1 MRYLQV
7 IYVITALIAGS
18 PNQKPIE
25 QIPKKEYPNITVAD
39 VQKKIYIKNNILL
52 LDVRTL
58 DEFDGPLGHIAGAVL
73 IPIQE
78 IEQRID
84 ELNKHKEKEIIV
96 ICRSGNRS
104 ETGTR
109 ILISHGFNAVNM
121 VGGMKAVS
129 YTHLTLPTKA

>member
-1 MRYLQV
+1 MRYLKV

-25 QIPKKEYPNITVAD
+25 QIPKKKFPSITVAD
-39 VQKKIYIKNNILL
+39 VQKKINIKNNILL
-52 LDVRTL
+52 LDVRTV

-104 ETGTR
+104 QTGTR

-121 VGGMKAVS
+121 VGGMKAWNDL
-129 YTHLTLPTKA
+129 H

>member
-104 ETGTR
+104 QTGTR

-121 VGGMKAVS
+121 VGGMKAWND
-129 YTHLTLPTKA
+129 LQ

>member
-1 MRYLQV
+1 MRYLTV

-104 ETGTR
+104 QTGTR

-121 VGGMKAVS
+121 VGGMKAWNGL
-129 YTHLTLPTKA
+129 H

>member
-1 MRYLQV
+1 MRYLTV

-18 PNQKPIE
+18 SNQKPIE
-25 QIPKKEYPNITVAD
+25 QIPKKEYPKITVAD
-39 VQKKIYIKNNILL
+39 VQKKIYKKNNILL

-58 DEFDGPLGHIAGAVL
+58 DEFDGPLGHIAGAIL

-104 ETGTR
+104 QTGTR

-121 VGGMKAVS
+121 VGGMKAWNDL
-129 YTHLTLPTKA
+129 H

>member
-1 MRYLQV
+1 MRYLTV
-7 IYVITALIAGS
+7 IYIITVLIAGS

-104 ETGTR
+104 QTGTR

-121 VGGMKAVS
+121 VGGMKAWNDL
-129 YTHLTLPTKA
+129 H

>member
-7 IYVITALIAGS
+7 IYIITALIAGPS
-18 PNQKPIE
+18 NQKPIE
-25 QIPKKEYPNITVAD
+25 QIPKKKFPSITVAD
-39 VQKKIYIKNNILL
+39 VQKKINIKNNILL
-52 LDVRTL
+52 LDVRTV

-104 ETGTR
+104 QTGTR
-109 ILISHGFNAVNM
+109 ILISHGINAVNM
-121 VGGMKAVS
+121 VGGMKAWNDL
-129 YTHLTLPTKA
+129 H

>member
-1 MRYLQV
+1 MRYLTV

-52 LDVRTL
+52 LDVRTV

-104 ETGTR
+104 QTGTR

-121 VGGMKAVS
+121 VGGMKAWNDL
-129 YTHLTLPTKA
+129 H

>member
-1 MRYLQV
+1 M
-7 IYVITALIAGS
+7 
-18 PNQKPIE
+18 QKNSLHVLPRFCNSF
-25 QIPKKEYPNITVAD
+25 Q
-39 VQKKIYIKNNILL
+39 KNNTLL

-58 DEFDGPLGHIAGAVL
+58 DEFDGPLGHIIGAVL

-104 ETGTR
+104 QTGTR

-121 VGGMKAVS
+121 LGGMKAWND
-129 YTHLTLPTKA
+129 LQ

>member
-1 MRYLQV
+1 MRYLTV
-7 IYVITALIAGS
+7 IYVITALITGS

-104 ETGTR
+104 QTGTR

-121 VGGMKAVS
+121 VGGMKAWNDL
-129 YTHLTLPTKA
+129 H

>member
-1 MRYLQV
+1 MRYLKV

-39 VQKKIYIKNNILL
+39 VQKKINIKNNILL

-104 ETGTR
+104 QTGTR

-121 VGGMKAVS
+121 VGGMKAWNDL
-129 YTHLTLPTKA
+129 H

>member
-1 MRYLQV
+1 MRYLKV

-78 IEQRID
+78 LEQRID
-84 ELNKHKEKEIIV
+84 ELNEHKEKEIIV

-104 ETGTR
+104 QIGTR
-109 ILISHGFNAVNM
+109 ILISHGINAVNM
-121 VGGMKAVS
+121 VGGMKAWNDL
-129 YTHLTLPTKA
+129 H